1 MSVKVPWVLFCPKL
15 LICFEFKPSSFKLG
29 IEMSFPVET
38 TAVENRP
45 PGPLPRRRPRVARVL
60 LADTDLASRLTLKS
74 ILSTAG
80 YAVSGAASAAEAVH
94 KLDEGEYQLV
104 LADLRSE
111 SEDAGPH
118 LLAYA
123 RQKEFRPATA
133 LISSDLRE
141 DSGAAPREVT
151 PNSAVH
157 ISNEN
162 VAHLLDRVAEL
173 ISHRAERRMK
183 RALRKAS

>member
-1 MSVKVPWVLFCPKL
+1 
-15 LICFEFKPSSFKLG
+15 
-29 IEMSFPVET
+29 MSFPVET
-38 TAVENRP
+38 TAVEK
-45 PGPLPRRRPRVARVL
+45 GSSGTLPRQRPKVARVL
-60 LADTDLASRLTLKS
+60 LADADLASRLAVKS

-80 YAVSGAASAAEAVH
+80 YAVSGAATAAEAAN

-111 SEDAGPH
+111 SEDAGPR

-133 LISSDLRE
+133 LISSDLLE
-141 DSGAAPREVT
+141 DNGATPREVMPT
-151 PNSAVH
+151 SAVH

-162 VAHLLDRVAEL
+162 VAQLLAHVAEL
-173 ISHRAERRMK
+173 ISQRADRRMM
-183 RALRKAS
+183 RRLRKAS

>member
-1 MSVKVPWVLFCPKL
+1 MRS
-15 LICFEFKPSSFKLG
+15 
-29 IEMSFPVET
+29 PVET
-38 TAVENRP
+38 AVADGQP
-45 PGPLPRRRPRVARVL
+45 PASLPMKRGRKVARVL
-60 LADTDLASRLTLKS
+60 LADADLASRLTLKT

-80 YAVSGAASAAEAVH
+80 YAVSGAATAAEAAN

-111 SEDAGPH
+111 SDEAGPR

-133 LISSDLRE
+133 LIASDLSE
-141 DSGAAPREVT
+141 T
-151 PNSAVH
+151 SAGDRNDASHSNVH

-162 VAHLLDRVAEL
+162 VCQLLDRVAEL
-173 ISHRAERRMK
+173 ISQRADRRI
-183 RALRKAS
+183 RQAFAHAG